1 MRPPDPREPR
11 TSQVLRVSRRKP
23 PQVPPLGLT
32 EHPRRTVLVLQ
43 SHLPAQPEAV
53 DGYAI
58 QPAAGLDA
66 LRELARVAP
75 PSTVVLVR
83 TRDGDSEAEEMR
95 ELIRVTP
102 SVPVVAAVA
111 FREATA
117 AQVRALL
124 DSGVAEIASVDESG
138 GLRALVPT
146 LRRAHARPL
155 KRRIEERLPAWV
167 PEDARTLIRAAAE
180 TVVDLGG
187 REVFAGIFGVYVRTA
202 ADWCRELDL
211 PPPRRL
217 LGWVRVLLALTLLEE
232 AHRTV
237 ISVALACGYKDNS
250 SLKRAIENFI
260 GTPAL
265 PSIRDQRFVPAFDRF
280 ADELRA
286 LRHDAQGRRR
296 RTVA

>member
-1 MRPPDPREPR
+1 MKHPR
-11 TSQVLRVSRRKP
+11 
-23 PQVPPLGLT
+23 VPPLGLT

-43 SHLPAQPEAV
+43 SHFSAQPGVV
-53 DGYAI
+53 DGYAV
-58 QPAAGLDA
+58 QPAASLDA
-66 LRELARVAP
+66 LRELARSAP
-75 PSTVVLVR
+75 PSAVVLVR
-83 TRDGDSEAEEMR
+83 ARGDDADAVELR
-95 ELIRVTP
+95 ELIRASP

-117 AQVRALL
+117 GQVRALL
-124 DSGVAEIASVDESG
+124 DAGVAEIASVDESG
-138 GLRALVPT
+138 GLRALVST

-155 KRRIEERLPAWV
+155 KRRIEERLPVWV

-187 REVFAGIFGVYVRTA
+187 REAFAGIFGVYVRTA
-202 ADWCRELDL
+202 AGWCRELDL

-237 ISVALACGYKDNS
+237 LNAAQACGYRDNS
-250 SLKRAIENFI
+250 SLKRAIENFS

-265 PSIRDQRFVPAFDRF
+265 ASIRDQRFDPAFDAF
-280 ADELRA
+280 AAELRA
-286 LRHDAQGRRR
+286 LRHASRR
-296 RTVA
+296 RTPGTPA

>member
-1 MRPPDPREPR
+1 M
-11 TSQVLRVSRRKP
+11 KP
-23 PQVPPLGLT
+23 PRVPPLGLT

-43 SHLPAQPEAV
+43 SHLSAQLEAV

-66 LRELARVAP
+66 LRELALSAP
-75 PSTVVLVR
+75 PSAVVLVR
-83 TRDGDSEAEEMR
+83 ARGGDSEAEELR
-95 ELIRVTP
+95 ELIRATP
-102 SVPVVAAVA
+102 SVPVVAAIA
-111 FREATA
+111 FRGATTG
-117 AQVRALL
+117 QVRALL
-124 DSGVAEIASVDESG
+124 DAGVAEIASMEESG

-155 KRRIEERLPAWV
+155 KRRIEERLPVWV

-187 REVFAGIFGVYVRTA
+187 REAFAGIFGVYVRTA

-237 ISVALACGYKDNS
+237 INVAQACGYRDNS
-250 SLKRAIENFI
+250 SLKRAIENFS
-260 GTPAL
+260 GVPAL
-265 PSIRDQRFVPAFDRF
+265 ASIRDQRFEPAFDAF
-280 ADELRA
+280 TAELRA
-286 LRHDAQGRRR
+286 LRHAGRRR
-296 RTVA
+296 SSDAPA